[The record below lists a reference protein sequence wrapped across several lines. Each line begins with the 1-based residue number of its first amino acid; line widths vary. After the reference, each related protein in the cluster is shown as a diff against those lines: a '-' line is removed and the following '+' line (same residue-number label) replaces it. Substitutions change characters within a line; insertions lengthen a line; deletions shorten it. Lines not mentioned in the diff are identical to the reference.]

1 MSKKII
7 FRVFTVIFA
16 IIIVALVVPSFIN
29 WNSYKTPLLEL
40 INKQT
45 NFDIAID
52 GDIKL
57 SLLPRP
63 YLSVAQVSIKN
74 QDDLQVKNAEPLAK
88 LKQLSFAI
96 DFLPLLSR
104 KISIRSV
111 ELIEPVISV
120 TKQTNDTK
128 DSFSAS
134 VNLSGKNTNDSSS
147 KNDKKGRQ
155 QSNKPKNEGSEALS
169 LNITKASVVDGSVT
183 LIDSK
188 TNKKTEIKAIN
199 LSGGFS
205 FTHGFDMKAG
215 ANIDGLQVNGTIKG
229 GAFVNGFPSTLDAQC
244 AVMQEKGMQGA
255 VTLSGKHKDG
265 AFLIKASSDA
275 IKVPMKIQLG
285 TQTIDLA
292 KGVQFNVDAT
302 IRDKVATI
310 NTLKAKVADIN
321 LTGKGTF
328 NTEKNVGSLGV
339 ALTSNILNAT
349 GTIGVDLSQ
358 AKPMVTADLVLPKV
372 DDKAWTK
379 TANTKTSPNAKSHHE
394 SAQKSSQERW
404 SKDPIDLSA
413 LQSMNANVS
422 LSIDKL
428 SLNDIDAAKVKLHL
442 ILNNGLATIKQLS
455 ANVFD
460 GGATVTGKLDS
471 KSGQLTTDV
480 KLVNMNVLKLPGVKG
495 SALKAG
501 TLNISAAITTKTTSM
516 HAIINH
522 LGGVANLDVG
532 KTVVEGVDIKQFMAD
547 LKTTKDIGGLT
558 KLKASFDRKADMGF
572 NHVRGDV
579 KLTNGVANTRNFEID
594 MNEGAIKSAGT
605 VDLPNWKL
613 ALNSILTVRDVKNLP
628 NLAINITGS
637 IDQPQFALDMDQLQK
652 ALLQLAANQ
661 LADRAKDVVKKKV
674 AEQLGG
680 KANGKMADK
689 VGGEAAKAIGKILP
703 GLFG

>member
-155 QSNKPKNEGSEALS
+155 QSNKPKNEGTEALS

-229 GAFVNGFPSTLDAQC
+229 GAFVNGFPLFVLWFSFGLPC
-244 AVMQEKGMQGA
+244 
-255 VTLSGKHKDG
+255 LSVVSFWFSFGFPLV
-265 AFLIKASSDA
+265 FL
-275 IKVPMKIQLG
+275 
-285 TQTIDLA
+285 
-292 KGVQFNVDAT
+292 
-302 IRDKVATI
+302 
-310 NTLKAKVADIN
+310 
-321 LTGKGTF
+321 
-328 NTEKNVGSLGV
+328 
-339 ALTSNILNAT
+339 
-349 GTIGVDLSQ
+349 
-358 AKPMVTADLVLPKV
+358 
-372 DDKAWTK
+372 
-379 TANTKTSPNAKSHHE
+379 
-394 SAQKSSQERW
+394 
-404 SKDPIDLSA
+404 
-413 LQSMNANVS
+413 
-422 LSIDKL
+422 
-428 SLNDIDAAKVKLHL
+428 
-442 ILNNGLATIKQLS
+442 
-455 ANVFD
+455 
-460 GGATVTGKLDS
+460 
-471 KSGQLTTDV
+471 
-480 KLVNMNVLKLPGVKG
+480 
-495 SALKAG
+495 
-501 TLNISAAITTKTTSM
+501 
-516 HAIINH
+516 
-522 LGGVANLDVG
+522 
-532 KTVVEGVDIKQFMAD
+532 
-547 LKTTKDIGGLT
+547 
-558 KLKASFDRKADMGF
+558 
-572 NHVRGDV
+572 
-579 KLTNGVANTRNFEID
+579 
-594 MNEGAIKSAGT
+594 
-605 VDLPNWKL
+605 
-613 ALNSILTVRDVKNLP
+613 
-628 NLAINITGS
+628 
-637 IDQPQFALDMDQLQK
+637 
-652 ALLQLAANQ
+652 
-661 LADRAKDVVKKKV
+661 
-674 AEQLGG
+674 
-680 KANGKMADK
+680 
-689 VGGEAAKAIGKILP
+689 
-703 GLFG
+703 